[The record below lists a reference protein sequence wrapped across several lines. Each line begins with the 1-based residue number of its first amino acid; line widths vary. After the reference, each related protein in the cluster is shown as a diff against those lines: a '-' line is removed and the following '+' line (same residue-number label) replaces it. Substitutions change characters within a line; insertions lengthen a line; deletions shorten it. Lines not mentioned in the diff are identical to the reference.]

1 MTSSDTGRLL
11 SGALL
16 LALLATVL
24 AGVACGGSRPA
35 EDRTP
40 AVLVQAGEF
49 AITPPGT
56 PAGEETGPEPLRFDA
71 APRLETVTLDDE
83 TRPAIVLPAE
93 GGVSSWTWR
102 VRVPADGWLQL
113 GVGLVPEP
121 GAESGP
127 GAAPEIRGTVTL
139 DRGTSARSSPSSAR
153 PRRWPTART
162 GRRPGARLGSR
173 SEDGPSPDGWIDAGA
188 DLSDW
193 AGREVTLQL
202 SARLVEA
209 PATEPG
215 KRASR
220 GWTRARQV
228 RELAW
233 GPVAVAPA
241 RPDPAL
247 RRAGQP
253 NVLFILVDTLR
264 RDHLTPYGYERETS
278 PEMARWLA
286 ERGAVVEDAYSQAPW
301 TLPSVVSFMTSR
313 YPGEILHGDP
323 ATFGIPDGVPALAE
337 VFSGLGY
344 RTGGFFAN
352 PTLHVEQRLRARL
365 RHLLLAVVDGGD
377 PGPRRLDQPPGAA
390 LARAPTG
397 ASRSSSTSTTSTP
410 TTPT

>member
-1 MTSSDTGRLL
+1 MAPCSS
-11 SGALL
+11 SA
-16 LALLATVL
+16 A
-24 AGVACGGSRPA
+24 RPA
-35 EDRTP
+35 RDARRRRGLWRPP
-40 AVLVQAGEF
+40 ARRGPDAGRPGQAGEF

-56 PAGEETGPEPLRFDA
+56 PAGEEAGPEPLRFDA

-83 TRPAIVLPAE
+83 TRPAVVLPAE

-102 VRVPADGWLQL
+102 VRVPADGRLQL

-121 GAESGP
+121 GAENRSGE
-127 GAAPEIRGTVTL
+127 APEIRGAVTL
-139 DRGTSARSSPSSAR
+139 DRGDEREILAVLRSAPA
-153 PRRWPTART
+153 A
-162 GRRPGARLGSR
+162 AAAGSTR
-173 SEDGPSPDGWIDAGA
+173 KQDRNRAPNPAEGEPSPDGWIDAGA

-209 PATEPG
+209 SATTPG
-215 KRASR
+215 ERAPR

-247 RRAGQP
+247 RKAGQP

-286 ERGAVVEDAYSQAPW
+286 TPGAVVEDAYSQAPW
-301 TLPSVVSFMTSR
+301 TLPSVTSFMTSR

-323 ATFGIPDGVPALAE
+323 ATFGIPNGVPALAE

-344 RTGGFFAN
+344 RTGGFIAN

-365 RHLLLAVVDGGD
+365 RHLLLALVDGGD
-377 PGPRRLDQPPGAA
+377 PGPRGLDQPPGAA
-390 LARAPTG
+390 LAAPPIG
-397 ASRSSSTSTTSTP
+397 ATRSSSTSTTSTP